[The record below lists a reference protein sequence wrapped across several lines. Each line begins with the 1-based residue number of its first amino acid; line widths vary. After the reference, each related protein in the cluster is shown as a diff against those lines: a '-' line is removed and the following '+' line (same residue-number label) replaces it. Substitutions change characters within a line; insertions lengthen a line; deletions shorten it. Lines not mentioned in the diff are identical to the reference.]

1 MSKRISKEEL
11 SDEQIQEILE
21 EFTNLSEEERGAR
34 LLGEGAY
41 KRAYNIPN
49 TNFVLKKPIGDNEI
63 SVDDMAREYA
73 INKRLRD
80 KIDLELP
87 ILVAKKTDAG
97 IEPYHIQRKV
107 TPLENQIK
115 ENIGSLIKS
124 PEFQSQ
130 VSRLNDL
137 YSEGDKL
144 WELRNSSIKS
154 GDLDSSKKYG
164 EAWRKNSEERSNLE
178 NYLKSLKNKIRD
190 KFSSIEKNIESELE
204 GKGLVGADIHSG
216 NVTPEGKVFDLGS
229 WVGYDRK
236 DVAKNNPLN
245 KTRKNIVDRVI
256 SNPKFKPTYGIFRS
270 LLPMIGKGALTA
282 GAGLAS
288 LAAEASDATEEGSSR
303 EEAAMQREM
312 QEDKLKKAI
321 GEDAYY
327 ASKQNMRNTSPMGL
341 LDPMAGRPQFRNLRN
356 KIK

>member
-11 SDEQIQEILE
+11 SDEQIQEILD
-21 EFTNLSEEERGAR
+21 EFTNLSEEEREAR

-41 KRAYNIPN
+41 KKAYNIPN
-49 TNFVLKKPIGDNEI
+49 TNFVLKKPVGTEAAIN
-63 SVDDMAREYA
+63 DMAREYA

-87 ILVAKKTDAG
+87 ILVAQKTDAG

-107 TPLENQIK
+107 TPLENQVK
-115 ENIGSLIKS
+115 ENIGSLVKS

-130 VSRLNDL
+130 MNKLNEL
-137 YSEGDKL
+137 KSEGEKL
-144 WELRNSSIKS
+144 WNLRESYINS
-154 GDLDSSKKYG
+154 GDLDYDKKYG
-164 EAWRKNSEERSNLE
+164 EAWRKNYDERSNLE
-178 NYLKSLKNKIRD
+178 KYLESLKYAIRD
-190 KFSSIEKNIESELE
+190 KSSNIEEKIGSEIE

-216 NVTPEGKVFDLGS
+216 NITPEGKVFDLGS
-229 WVGYDRK
+229 WIGYDR
-236 DVAKNNPLN
+236 DNDAKNKPLI

-327 ASKQNMRNTSPMGL
+327 ASQQNMRNTSPMDL

>member
-1 MSKRISKEEL
+1 
-11 SDEQIQEILE
+11 
-21 EFTNLSEEERGAR
+21 
-34 LLGEGAY
+34 
-41 KRAYNIPN
+41 
-49 TNFVLKKPIGDNEI
+49 
-63 SVDDMAREYA
+63 MAREYA

-87 ILVAKKTDAG
+87 ILVAKKTDTG

-107 TPLENQIK
+107 TPLENQVK

-144 WELRNSSIKS
+144 WELK
-154 GDLDSSKKYG
+154 DSSEKYAEALKKNQDETY
-164 EAWRKNSEERSNLE
+164 ELE
-178 NYLKSLKNKIRD
+178 NYLRSLKNKIRNE
-190 KFSSIEKNIESELE
+190 FSDVETNIESELK

-216 NVTPEGKVFDLGS
+216 NITPEGKVFDLGS
-229 WVGYDRK
+229 WIGYDLK
-236 DVAKNNPLN
+236 DFSKNNTLN
-245 KTRKNIVDRVI
+245 KIRKNIVDRVI

-288 LAAEASDATEEGSSR
+288 LAAEASDITEEGSSR

-327 ASKQNMRNTSPMGL
+327 ASKQNMRNTSPMDL
-341 LDPMAGRPQFRNLRN
+341 LDPVADRPQFRNLRN